1 MIGKLSKKWSR
12 TWSRKLA
19 FLTLFGLAACSGFP
33 FSGRTPVSFLPPTL
47 PPDVTPQFLAQ
58 PTPAVTEQ
66 IVEQRPTPTP
76 DCTDILSFLED
87 QSIPDGTVVRPG
99 EVLDKRW
106 LVANSGTCNWDQR
119 YRVKLLSGPVMG
131 AELEQALYPARSGTQ
146 FTIRMQLAAPQEAGV
161 YRSAWQAAGPQG
173 QLFGD
178 PFFIE
183 VIVEPQ
189 SP

>member
-1 MIGKLSKKWSR
+1 
-12 TWSRKLA
+12 
-19 FLTLFGLAACSGFP
+19 
-33 FSGRTPVSFLPPTL
+33 
-47 PPDVTPQFLAQ
+47 
-58 PTPAVTEQ
+58 
-66 IVEQRPTPTP
+66 VEQRPTPTP

-99 EVLDKRW
+99 EALDKRW
-106 LVANSGTCNWDQR
+106 LAANSGTCNWDHR
-119 YRVKLLSGPVMG
+119 YRVKLLSGPAMG
-131 AELEQALYPARSGTQ
+131 LSSSRRTRLQWHQ
-146 FTIRMQLAAPQEAGV
+146 FTIRMQLSAPQEAGV